1 MRTRVHTLDAMSNA
15 TLYTLPGSHPGIATA
30 LMLNYKG
37 IDYERV
43 DLMPVISK
51 AALRALGFP
60 GVTVP
65 ALRFSGRKLQGSV
78 EIARGLDELVP
89 EPPLL
94 PADEAARERVLEA
107 ERFGDEELQHPIR
120 QILWWLLKRNR
131 NAMYSYAENAKLPVP
146 TGLAVRTG
154 APIVTASVYFNKASD
169 ENVEAALATMASQLD
184 RIDAYIEEGV
194 IGNEQPNAADF
205 QIAAS
210 VRLAMTVEDLRPAIE
225 ARPAGRLALRLVP
238 DYDGHL
244 PPGLPQEWLEPL
256 RQSHPD

>member
-1 MRTRVHTLDAMSNA
+1 MSQA

-30 LMLNYKG
+30 LMLEYKG
-37 IDYERV
+37 IEYDRV

-60 GVTVP
+60 GMTVP
-65 ALRFSGRKLQGSV
+65 AVRFSGRKLQGSV
-78 EIARGLDELVP
+78 EIARGLDEIVP

-94 PADEAARERVLEA
+94 PEDQGPRERVLEA
-107 ERFGDEELQHPIR
+107 ERFGEEELQHPIR

-146 TGLAVRTG
+146 TGLAVRTS
-154 APIVTASVYFNKASD
+154 APIVAASVHFNRASD
-169 ENVEAALATMASQLD
+169 ENVRSALASLAEQLD
-184 RIDAYIEEGV
+184 RIDSYIEEGI
-194 IGNEQPNAADF
+194 IGNERPNAADF

-225 ARPAGRLALRLVP
+225 SRPAGELALRLVP
-238 DYDGHL
+238 EYDGHL

-256 RQSHPD
+256 TRIRQG